1 MSEYHIGRELRALN
15 NAIRRQVDNSPIKH
29 KVDDITGTNGWII
42 GYIAR
47 NASRDIYQRDIEKEF
62 GITRSTASKVLILME
77 KKGLVERV
85 SVPHDARL
93 KKLVLTPKSLELEEM
108 MRLDANQIEARL
120 IQGFTQDELNAMSNY
135 ISRMKENMQNAE
147 IK

>member
-1 MSEYHIGRELRALN
+1 LSEHRIGREIRSLN
-15 NAIRRQVDNSPIKH
+15 NAIRREVDNSPVKRKI
-29 KVDDITGTNGWII
+29 DDITGTNGWII

-47 NASRDIYQRDIEKEF
+47 NLERDIYQRDIEKEF

-93 KKLVLTPKSLELEEM
+93 KKLVLTQKSLELAEM
-108 MRLDANQIEARL
+108 MHTDANQIEARL
-120 IQGFTQDELNAMSNY
+120 IKGFTEDELKTFSDY
-135 ISRMKENMQNAE
+135 ILRMKKNMQRS
-147 IK
+147 